1 MINLALGFLIGGLAV
16 GNSILGYYGYKWYKK
31 KKAYK
36 RIQNFELAD
45 NSMFIDDF
53 TNDLMNSLKPFNLHE
68 NEPDN
73 EEIYNIDY

>member
-1 MINLALGFLIGGLAV
+1 
-16 GNSILGYYGYKWYKK
+16 
-31 KKAYK
+31 
-36 RIQNFELAD
+36 
-45 NSMFIDDF
+45 MFIDDF